1 MHSLAF
7 KLAKIG
13 WLFLVVDLAIFV
25 GVMIALIVYTLRR
38 GKSDED
44 EGRVITTSSLPGNL
58 DPTIRGVSKE
68 KVFVSRSKFV
78 SMQSLVNGT
87 ATKQERAFAIGITV
101 ALISFSLIFP
111 CAALISLPSA
121 GPGILVFMLVPVAF
135 AWSMW
140 KTMYKDYR
148 EAAKNKQHRR

>member
-1 MHSLAF
+1 MHALAF

-101 ALISFSLIFP
+101 ALI
-111 CAALISLPSA
+111 
-121 GPGILVFMLVPVAF
+121 
-135 AWSMW
+135 
-140 KTMYKDYR
+140 
-148 EAAKNKQHRR
+148 KNKQHRR